1 MNIKRKFFTI
11 DKSKKD
17 LVFYIAMFAFP
28 VIQFCI
34 FYIAVNFNSILL
46 AFQNVDL
53 LSGQVSWAKFDN
65 FKQVF
70 SDMWNMYTVKVAT
83 KNSIIVYIL
92 TILISTPLNLL
103 FSFYLYKK
111 NFGSGLFRVFLFLP
125 SIVSGIVMV
134 LMYQFFVEAA
144 VPTIYNELTGKYM
157 AGLMENMDTRF
168 GVVLFY
174 NIFTGFGV
182 TVLMYSDSMN
192 AISPEVVESGKLDGA
207 VGLKEFWYIT
217 LPSIWPTFSTFFVVG
232 VAGLFTN
239 QFNLYSFF
247 SGYAAA
253 EVSTLGYWMYVKTL
267 NAAGSRADLSY
278 LSAMGLI
285 LTVIT
290 VPLVFGL
297 RKLLSFGPSED

>member
-1 MNIKRKFFTI
+1 MKAKRKFFTI
-11 DKSKKD
+11 DRSKKD
-17 LVFYIAMFAFP
+17 LIFYVAMFAFP

-83 KNSIIVYIL
+83 KNSIIVYVL

-111 NFGSGLFRVFLFLP
+111 NFGSGLFRIFLFLP

-144 VPTIYNELTGKYM
+144 VPTIYHELTGKYM

-168 GVVLFY
+168 AVVLFY

-207 VGLKEFWYIT
+207 VGFKEFWYIT

-232 VAGLFTN
+232 IAGLFTN

-278 LSAMGLI
+278 LSALGLI
-285 LTVIT
+285 LTFIT

-297 RKLLSFGPSED
+297 RKLLSFGPRED

>member
-1 MNIKRKFFTI
+1 
-11 DKSKKD
+11 
-17 LVFYIAMFAFP
+17 
-28 VIQFCI
+28 
-34 FYIAVNFNSILL
+34 
-46 AFQNVDL
+46 
-53 LSGQVSWAKFDN
+53 
-65 FKQVF
+65 
-70 SDMWNMYTVKVAT
+70 
-83 KNSIIVYIL
+83 
-92 TILISTPLNLL
+92 
-103 FSFYLYKK
+103 
-111 NFGSGLFRVFLFLP
+111 
-125 SIVSGIVMV
+125 
-134 LMYQFFVEAA
+134 
-144 VPTIYNELTGKYM
+144 
-157 AGLMENMDTRF
+157 
-168 GVVLFY
+168 
-174 NIFTGFGV
+174 
-182 TVLMYSDSMN
+182 MYSDSMN

>member
-1 MNIKRKFFTI
+1 MKAKHKFFTI

-28 VIQFCI
+28 VIQFCV

-46 AFQNVDL
+46 AFQNVDI
-53 LSGQVSWAKFDN
+53 LSGQVTWAKFNN
-65 FKQVF
+65 FKQVI
-70 SDMWNMYTVKVAT
+70 SDMLNMYTVKVAT

-92 TILISTPLNLL
+92 TVLISTPLNLL

-111 NFGSGLFRVFLFLP
+111 NFGSGLFRIFLFLP
-125 SIVSGIVMV
+125 SIVSSIVMV

-168 GVVLFY
+168 GVVMFY

-217 LPSIWPTFSTFFVVG
+217 LPSIWPTFTTFFVVG
-232 VAGLFTN
+232 IAGLFTN

-278 LSAMGLI
+278 LSALGLI

-297 RKLLSFGPSED
+297 RKVLSYGPSED

>member
-1 MNIKRKFFTI
+1 MKAKRKFFTI

-28 VIQFCI
+28 VIQFCV

-46 AFQNVDL
+46 AFQNVDI
-53 LSGQVSWAKFDN
+53 LSGQVTWAKFDN
-65 FKQVF
+65 FKQVI
-70 SDMWNMYTVKVAT
+70 SDMLNMYTVKVAT

-111 NFGSGLFRVFLFLP
+111 NFGSGLFRIFLFLP
-125 SIVSGIVMV
+125 SIVSSIVMV

-217 LPSIWPTFSTFFVVG
+217 LPSIWPTFTTFFVVG
-232 VAGLFTN
+232 IAGLFTN

>member
-1 MNIKRKFFTI
+1 MKAKHKFFTLER
-11 DKSKKD
+11 SKKD
-17 LVFYIAMFAFP
+17 LIFYVALFAFP

-34 FYIAVNFNSILL
+34 FYIAVNINSILL
-46 AFQNVDL
+46 AFQNVDIL
-53 LSGQVSWAKFDN
+53 TGITKWVRFDN
-65 FKQVF
+65 FKQVIN
-70 SDMWNMYTVKVAT
+70 DMLNLYAVKVAT
-83 KNSIIVYIL
+83 KNSIIVYFL

-103 FSFYLYKK
+103 FSFYIYKK
-111 NFGSGLFRVFLFLP
+111 NFGASLFRIFLFLP

-144 VPTIYNELTGKYM
+144 LPSIYHEITGKYM
-157 AGLMENMDTRF
+157 SGLLEEMTTRF
-168 GVVLFY
+168 GTVLFY

-192 AISPEVVESGKLDGA
+192 GISPEIVESAKLDGA
-207 VGLKEFWYIT
+207 VGFKEFWHIT
-217 LPSIWPTFSTFFVVG
+217 LPSIWPTFTTFFVVG
-232 VAGLFTN
+232 MAGLFTN

-247 SGYAAA
+247 SGWAAA

-267 NAAGSRADLSY
+267 GAAGSRAELSY

-285 LTVIT
+285 LTLIT

-297 RKLLSFGPSED
+297 RKLLSLGPSED